1 LDEKELIQKILS
13 GDEAAKTSLFQSHR
27 KRLMPVAV
35 YFLGYQD
42 SDLEDVIQETF
53 LIGFEKLKDFKPEA
67 SLYTWLSHIC
77 IHRCYKR
84 LEKRKRSLQPL
95 DEDLEKMVSTLS
107 LKQFDQQTKDL
118 EKEGLI
124 ELARKSLLTLNERC
138 RQVVELRDFQGVS
151 YAQIAQKLEIQ
162 MGTVMSRLARCREAL
177 KNIVLY
183 ELKGHS

>member
-1 LDEKELIQKILS
+1 
-13 GDEAAKTSLFQSHR
+13 
-27 KRLMPVAV
+27 
-35 YFLGYQD
+35 
-42 SDLEDVIQETF
+42 
-53 LIGFEKLKDFKPEA
+53 
-67 SLYTWLSHIC
+67 
-77 IHRCYKR
+77 
-84 LEKRKRSLQPL
+84 
-95 DEDLEKMVSTLS
+95 MVSTLS